1 MQQDEGAGEEA
12 EAAAAARLRAA
23 VGNWSATGR
32 LHPEYGIDMFVVA
45 AESLALRK

>member
-1 MQQDEGAGEEA
+1 
-12 EAAAAARLRAA
+12 

-45 AESLALRK
+45 AESPALRK